1 MKRKILLIEDERDIQ
16 ELLNYNLGREGFEL
30 TSCLDGEE
38 GLNLAVKMKPD
49 LILLDVMIP
58 GMGGKEVCKRLKA
71 DPSTES
77 IPVIFLTA
85 RSEEIDKMV
94 GFELGAD
101 DYVTKPF
108 SPRELIARIKAVLK
122 RAQPESPKERPLT
135 YGALQIDFPRRRVA
149 FAEAVL
155 SLSALEFDIFFLLAS
170 NPNRVFTREE
180 MLDRI
185 WRNESFVTPR
195 TVDVHVRRL
204 RAKYETIPGFP
215 SCIKTFRGIGYKF
228 EWPS

>member
-1 MKRKILLIEDERDIQ
+1 MKRRILLIEDERDIQ
-16 ELLNYNLGREGFEL
+16 ELLNYNLAREGFEL
-30 TSCLDGEE
+30 TACLNGDE
-38 GLNLAVKMKPD
+38 GLDMAGRLKPD

-58 GMGGKEVCKRLKA
+58 GMGGKEVCRRLKA
-71 DPSTES
+71 DPLTES

-85 RSEEIDKMV
+85 RSEEIDKML

-122 RAQPESPKERPLT
+122 RAQPESSKEKVLT
-135 YGALQIDFPRRRVA
+135 YGDLHIDFPKRRVS
-149 FAEAVL
+149 FADAVL

-180 MLDRI
+180 LLDRV
-185 WRNESFVTPR
+185 WKDESFVTPR

-204 RAKYETIPGFP
+204 RAKYEVIPGFP